1 MTWMEFFK
9 QPHKPLVQII
19 ASILLKIPH
28 KRSRHKFY
36 PPQFSQMRSDSI
48 SACVLSHFIHVRLF
62 VTLWTV
68 ALQALSGH
76 GILQARILEWVAMLS
91 SRGSSRPEID
101 AMSLA
106 SPALAGRFFIT
117 STTWQAW
124 CQDREVK
131 PWTNAGGLSWGYK
144 FVLNSKCS

>member
-1 MTWMEFFK
+1 MEFFK

-19 ASILLKIPH
+19 VSILLKIPH

-48 SACVLSHFIHVRLF
+48 SACVLSHFSRVRLF

-68 ALQALSGH
+68 ALQVLSGH

-91 SRGSSRPEID
+91 SRGSSQPEIEP
-101 AMSLA
+101 MSLA

-117 STTWQAW
+117 STT
-124 CQDREVK
+124 
-131 PWTNAGGLSWGYK
+131 
-144 FVLNSKCS
+144 